1 MRCAAPDKRRKWA
14 RFQNSR
20 LGKANTA
27 QHSTAQQQP
36 ETHTLSSQLLAWL
49 AIVHFLEFKPMA
61 WHHQLHHHYHH
72 HHHHAH
78 PTLSISLRAYATM
91 RATSFALA
99 LVALILSF
107 IAVASANQVA
117 PSPLPL
123 EKRQAAAGGGAGV
136 ATTYTGVQI
145 ISGYNPPPSSVLPSP
160 TVSRGTILTTI
171 PGYGNSSNSGNALNQ
186 GSGMGSSSGALSL
199 LRDTHLVSGAA
210 ASATFMCVA
219 VVAAAAVLL

>member
-1 MRCAAPDKRRKWA
+1 MR
-14 RFQNSR
+14 S
-20 LGKANTA
+20 
-27 QHSTAQQQP
+27 
-36 ETHTLSSQLLAWL
+36 
-49 AIVHFLEFKPMA
+49 
-61 WHHQLHHHYHH
+61 
-72 HHHHAH
+72 
-78 PTLSISLRAYATM
+78 
-91 RATSFALA
+91 TSFALA

-145 ISGYNPPPSSVLPSP
+145 ISGYNPPPSQALPSP

-171 PGYGNSSNSGNALNQ
+171 PGFGNSSSTGGGNPLNQ

-199 LRDTHLVSGAA
+199 LRDTHLISGAA